1 MDQQLPT
8 QSVIADGAG
17 WRLSSVH
24 CAAKVG
30 ERHAEE
36 RHGHHVIAL
45 VQSGTFT
52 YHGTH
57 GRALLH
63 AGALLLGR
71 KDTCYSCGHDHADGD
86 LCLAFQ
92 MDDWFFRDLA
102 GEVTG
107 KSGYEFP
114 LSRTRAKTS
123 WLRPFATLQYARNH
137 AARDEKAIAFAE
149 AVIEGLSE
157 TLTERPVSLRDELRI
172 GQVLRVIDNEWD
184 EPLDLQHLAS
194 IARMSRFHFLR
205 VFRRVTGLT
214 PHQHIISL
222 RLTSAARRL
231 FESHESVT
239 SIAMSC
245 GFGDLSTFNHTFR
258 RVFGHT
264 PTAFRRGNSL

>member
-8 QSVIADGAG
+8 QSVIADGIG

-36 RHGHHVIAL
+36 CHGQHVIAL
-45 VQSGTFT
+45 VQTGTFT
-52 YHGTH
+52 YHGRH
-57 GRALLH
+57 GRTLLH
-63 AGALLLGR
+63 SGALLLGR

-86 LCLAFQ
+86 HCLAFQ
-92 MDDWFFRDLA
+92 MDDCFFHDLA

-114 LSRTRAKTS
+114 LSRLRAKAS
-123 WLRPFATLQYARNH
+123 WLQPFAALQFARNRVVREER
-137 AARDEKAIAFAE
+137 AVAFAE
-149 AVIEGLSE
+149 VVIAELSG
-157 TLTERPVSLRDELRI
+157 TVSERSVSLSDELRI
-172 GQVLRVIDNEWD
+172 GRVLRHVDNEWD
-184 EPLDLQHLAS
+184 APLDLQHLAS

-205 VFRRVTGLT
+205 VFRQVTGLT
-214 PHQHIISL
+214 PYQHIISL
-222 RLTSAARRL
+222 RLTAAARRL
-231 FESHESVT
+231 LESNESVT

-245 GFGDLSTFNHTFR
+245 GFGDISTFNRTFR

-264 PTAFRRGNSL
+264 PTACRHSANA